1 MNPMSKESIDQ
12 PTDIRSGESLD
23 AEKVQSYLT
32 ANVSS
37 EAQLIGIRQFPS
49 GFSNLTYL
57 ISTTKNEYV
66 LRKPPIGANIKSAHD
81 MGREFRVLSLL
92 KPHFSFVPEPIAYE
106 ETGEVL
112 GTPFYLME
120 RVQGIILRN
129 KAPKGIDLDETL
141 MRNISVNT
149 IRQLADLHQIDLQK
163 SGLVDFGKPEGYV
176 ERQVTG
182 WHKRYLQ
189 AKTDEVE
196 GMESA
201 FEWLTDH
208 LPAEEGAAFIH
219 NDFKYDNI
227 VLDPEDP
234 TKIKAILD
242 WEMATVGDPLMDLG
256 TTLAYWAEAKD
267 HDALKPFNLTWLP
280 GNLTREEV
288 VETYFE
294 QRGIPARDVVFYYVF
309 GALKVGVICQQ
320 IYARYAKGITKDPR
334 FKQLIWVTRACAANA
349 QKAIDLNRI
358 SNLY

>member
-1 MNPMSKESIDQ
+1 MSKDSIDQ
-12 PTDIRSGESLD
+12 PTDVRSGESLD
-23 AEKVQSYLT
+23 EQKVQEYLI
-32 ANVSS
+32 NVVHPGD
-37 EAQLIGIRQFPS
+37 ELISIAQFPS

-57 ISTTKNEYV
+57 LKTKQNEYV

-81 MGREFRVLSLL
+81 MGREYRVLSLL

-106 ETGEVL
+106 ESGEVL

-129 KAPKGIDLDETL
+129 KAPKGIDLDEQL
-141 MRNISVNT
+141 MRTISENT
-149 IRQLADLHQIDLQK
+149 IKQLAELHQIDLQK

-176 ERQVTG
+176 ERQVSG
-182 WHKRYLQ
+182 WQKRYFK

-201 FEWLTDH
+201 FEWLVANLPTDDS
-208 LPAEEGAAFIH
+208 AAFIH

-227 VLDPEDP
+227 VLDPADP
-234 TKIKAILD
+234 RKIKAILD

-267 HDALKPFNLTWLP
+267 SDALKPFNLTWTP

-288 VETYFE
+288 VETYFQ
-294 QRGIPARDVVFYYVF
+294 QRGTSTKDVVFYYVF

-320 IYARYAKGITKDPR
+320 IYARYAQGITRDPR

-349 QKAIDLNRI
+349 QKAINFNRI